1 MCHQKKHSVNINGN
15 DTKRQ
20 CSKQKIFRSM
30 EEMLAIPS
38 PFLYYPSK
46 LLLRHKSRVDDS
58 LMLHNRYSTD
68 QLSQLSFSII
78 VIEFNEFKIMMSV
91 KEGPPTISDCH
102 YVKKIIF
109 SLDYCLLSTFSIFGA
124 PLNTV
129 CHLQILCHNFREH
142 LAFYFIM
149 TCLLNRNITINSIQ

>member
-1 MCHQKKHSVNINGN
+1 
-15 DTKRQ
+15 
-20 CSKQKIFRSM
+20 M

-38 PFLYYPSK
+38 PFLYYSSK

-91 KEGPPTISDCH
+91 KEG
-102 YVKKIIF
+102 
-109 SLDYCLLSTFSIFGA
+109 
-124 PLNTV
+124 
-129 CHLQILCHNFREH
+129 HLQLVTVT
-142 LAFYFIM
+142 M
-149 TCLLNRNITINSIQ
+149 